1 MSERC
6 CCKVDFIIED
16 CPPVPFLIGDGDGVL
31 EMELADPIIRTGVYP
46 VYDGPIAVVSRIG
59 EEQTLDT
66 GMTSVMEDI
75 TVGRIPVTE
84 TSNPY
89 GGNTVVIG

>member
-1 MSERC
+1 MNERC
-6 CCKVDFIIED
+6 CCKVDFVIED
-16 CPPVPFLIGDGDGVL
+16 SPDILFEVDGGEALDL
-31 EMELADPIIRTGVYP
+31 ELADPIIRTGVYP